1 MEQKT
6 AEETLR
12 EKQVE
17 YNKSIG
23 KSENNMN
30 DEEWKET
37 LADPVFQSLVKAMQ
51 AYAKQQQ
58 EIAVDKALEI
68 ASEKSE
74 ITTIDNPNYDGCF
87 TTTSCSC
94 IKYMEIVDKQ
104 SILSLKPEI
113 LKELEK

>member
-6 AEETLR
+6 AEEILR
-12 EKQVE
+12 EKQIE
-17 YNKSIG
+17 YNNSIG
-23 KSENNMN
+23 ASENNMN

-37 LADPVFQSLVKAMQ
+37 LADPVFQALVNAMK

-58 EIAVDKALEI
+58 EIAVEKALEI
-68 ASEKSE
+68 ASERGE
-74 ITTIDNPNYDGCF
+74 TMTHCTDCMMPYCDTCYD
-87 TTTSCSC
+87 
-94 IKYMEIVDKQ
+94 IIDKQ